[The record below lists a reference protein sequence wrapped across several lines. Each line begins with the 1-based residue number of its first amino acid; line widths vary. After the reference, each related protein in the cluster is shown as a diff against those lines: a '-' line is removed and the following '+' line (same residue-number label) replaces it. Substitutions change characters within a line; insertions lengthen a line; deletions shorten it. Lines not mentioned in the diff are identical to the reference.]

1 MEGAFMEEQIAVNMK
16 RLWEL
21 AREGKSAREIMQ
33 ELDISEMAT
42 LKNALQGLM
51 QEKGETINV
60 PGLIGEAAIDPRYTD
75 KGDRIPPAMLEEE
88 DIKPGE

>member
-1 MEGAFMEEQIAVNMK
+1 MEHQIAINMK

-21 AREGKSAREIMQ
+21 AHEGKSAQEIMQ
-33 ELDISEMAT
+33 ELDISDMAT

-51 QEKGETINV
+51 QEKGKTINV
-60 PGLIGEAAIDPRYTD
+60 PGLIGQAAIDPRYNE

-88 DIKPGE
+88 DITPGD